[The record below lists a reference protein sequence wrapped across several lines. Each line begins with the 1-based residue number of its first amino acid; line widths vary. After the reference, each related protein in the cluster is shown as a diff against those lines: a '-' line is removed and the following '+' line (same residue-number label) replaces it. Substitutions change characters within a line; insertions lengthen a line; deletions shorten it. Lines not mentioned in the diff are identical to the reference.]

1 VIDTPSVDWLA
12 LSPTLALLAAAG
24 VALLSALLPD
34 WMRKG
39 VSGTAALAGFV
50 LAAALAGVV
59 FAESPDPE
67 VLLEGTMVRDELAAL
82 AQVILGVTGAAVVLA
97 SWGEPRR
104 ENHAEYYALLATA
117 GAGMVFFV
125 GAENLMTLFLGLEW
139 FSLCLYIL
147 VAIDS
152 ERETSLE
159 AGLKYLIVGG
169 FGSAVLLFGSALV
182 YGATSELSFPGIAAA
197 DPSNDT
203 FLLAGLAMILAG
215 LAFKVSAA
223 PFHMWTP
230 DVYQGSPTSITGF
243 MAAATKTA
251 ALVVT
256 LRILVT
262 AFPEQSDVWTVA
274 VAVLAAISLVWGNLG
289 ALAQRDVKRILA
301 YSSISHAGF
310 MLMAIAAYSERGGEA
325 LLYYLVPY
333 SAMSVGAFAVVAA
346 RERELR
352 APVTLESLAG
362 MGWERPYHGI
372 ALWIFMLG
380 MAGFPLTGGLF
391 GKLFVFSA
399 AYDAGDWWLVLIG
412 VAATAVSLGY
422 YLNVVRWLYMRSG
435 AELRLA
441 PAGGSP
447 PRDPALGAA
456 VAAAVAVTVG
466 SFFVV
471 QPILDVA
478 SDAAASLPF

>member
-12 LSPTLALLAAAG
+12 LSPTLALLGAAA
-24 VALLSALLPD
+24 VALLSALLPE

-39 VSGTAALAGFV
+39 ISG
-50 LAAALAGVV
+50 AAALVGFALAAGLAGWL
-59 FAESPDPE
+59 FAESPSPE
-67 VLLEGTMVRDELAAL
+67 TLLEGSMTRDQLAAM
-82 AQVILGVTGAAVVLA
+82 AEVILGVTGAAVVLA
-97 SWGEPRR
+97 SWGERRR

-139 FSLCLYIL
+139 FSLCLYVL
-147 VAIDS
+147 VAIDR

-182 YGATSELSFPGIAAA
+182 YGATSELSFGEIASA
-197 DPSNDT
+197 DPSSDA
-203 FLLAGLAMILAG
+203 FLFAGLAMILAG

-230 DVYQGSPTSITGF
+230 DVYQGSPTSVTAF
-243 MAAATKTA
+243 MSAATKTA
-251 ALVVT
+251 ALVMT

-262 AFPEQSDVWTVA
+262 AFPDQADVWTIA
-274 VAVLAAISLVWGNLG
+274 VAVLAAVSLAWGNLG
-289 ALAQRDVKRILA
+289 ALAQRDLKRILA

-310 MLMAIAAYSERGGEA
+310 MLMAVAANSELGGEA

-333 SAMSVGAFAVVAA
+333 AAMSVGAFAVVAA
-346 RERELR
+346 RERELQ
-352 APVTLESLAG
+352 APVSLESLAG

-412 VAATAVSLGY
+412 VAATAISLGY
-422 YLNVVRWLYMRSG
+422 YLNVVRWLYMRTG
-435 AELRLA
+435 PELRVA
-441 PAGGSP
+441 VAGGSP
-447 PRDPALGAA
+447 PRDSALDVAIAGA
-456 VAAAVAVTVG
+456 VVVTVG

-478 SDAAASLPF
+478 TDAASSLPF

>member
-1 VIDTPSVDWLA
+1 VIDTPTVDWLA
-12 LSPTLALLAAAG
+12 LSPTIALLLAAG
-24 VALLSALLPD
+24 VALLSALLPA
-34 WMRKG
+34 WMRKA
-39 VSGTAALAGFV
+39 VSAAAALAGFV
-50 LAAALAGVV
+50 VAAGCAGAV
-59 FAESPDPE
+59 FDDSSTPE
-67 VLLEGTMVRDELAAL
+67 VLLDGSLVRDQLAAM
-82 AQVILGVTGAAVVLA
+82 AQVLLAVTGAAVVLA
-97 SWGEPRR
+97 SWGERRR

-125 GAENLMTLFLGLEW
+125 GADNLMTLFLGLEW

-147 VAIDS
+147 VAFDT

-159 AGLKYLIVGG
+159 AGLKYIIVGG

-182 YGATSELSFPGIAAA
+182 YGTTSELSFPAIAAA
-197 DPSNDT
+197 EPSSDA
-203 FLLAGLAMILAG
+203 FLFAGLAMILAG

-230 DVYQGSPTSITGF
+230 DVYQGSPTSVTAF
-243 MAAATKTA
+243 MSAATKTA

-256 LRILVT
+256 LRVLVT
-262 AFPEQSDVWTVA
+262 AFPEQSDVWTIAIA
-274 VAVLAAISLVWGNLG
+274 VIAAISLVWGNLG
-289 ALAQRDVKRILA
+289 ALAQRDLKRILA

-310 MLMAIAAYSERGGEA
+310 MLMAVSANSELGGRS

-346 RERELR
+346 RERELQ

-362 MGWERPYHGI
+362 FGWERPYHGV
-372 ALWIFMLG
+372 ALWTFMLG

-391 GKLFVFSA
+391 AKLFVFSA
-399 AYDAGDWWLVLIG
+399 AYDAGEWWLVLIG
-412 VAATAVSLGY
+412 VAATAISLGY

-441 PAGGSP
+441 PVGGSP
-447 PRDPALGAA
+447 PRDSALS
-456 VAAAVAVTVG
+456 VAIGAAVAVTVG

-478 SDAAASLPF
+478 SDAASSLPF

>member
-1 VIDTPSVDWLA
+1 MIDTPTVDWLA
-12 LSPTLALLAAAG
+12 LSPTIALLAAAG
-24 VALLSALLPD
+24 VALLSALLAG
-34 WMRKG
+34 WMRKSVAG
-39 VSGTAALAGFV
+39 IAALLGFV
-50 LAAALAGVV
+50 GASVCAGVV
-59 FAESPDPE
+59 FDESSTPE
-67 VLLEGTMVRDELAAL
+67 VLLEGTMVRDQLAAL
-82 AQVILGVTGAAVVLA
+82 AQLVLGVTGAVVVLA
-97 SWGEPRR
+97 SWSERRR

-125 GAENLMTLFLGLEW
+125 GADNLMTLFLGLEW

-169 FGSAVLLFGSALV
+169 FGSSVLLFGSALV
-182 YGATSELSFPGIAAA
+182 YGATSELSFSAIAAA
-197 DPSNDT
+197 DASNDA
-203 FLLAGLAMILAG
+203 FLYAGLAMILAG

-251 ALVVT
+251 AFVVT
-256 LRILVT
+256 LRVLVT
-262 AFPEQSDVWTVA
+262 AFPAQEDLWTVT

-289 ALAQRDVKRILA
+289 ALAQRDLKRILA

-310 MLMAIAAYSERGGEA
+310 MLMAIAAFSDRGAEA
-325 LLYYLVPY
+325 LLYYLIPY

-346 RERELR
+346 RERELN
-352 APVTLESLAG
+352 APVTLDSLAG
-362 MGWERPYHGI
+362 MGWERPYYGV

-380 MAGFPLTGGLF
+380 MAGFPLTGGMF

-399 AYDAGDWWLVLIG
+399 AYDAGDWWLVLLG

-447 PRDPALGAA
+447 PRDPALGIAISA
-456 VAAAVAVTVG
+456 SVVVTVG

-478 SDAAASLPF
+478 SDAAGSLPF

>member
-1 VIDTPSVDWLA
+1 
-12 LSPTLALLAAAG
+12 
-24 VALLSALLPD
+24 
-34 WMRKG
+34 MRKG
-39 VSGTAALAGFV
+39 VAAVAAIAGFV
-50 LAAALAGVV
+50 VAAVLAGVV
-59 FAESPDPE
+59 FDETPSPE
-67 VLLEGTMVRDELAAL
+67 VLLEGTMVRDQLASL
-82 AQVILGVTGAAVVLA
+82 AQVILGVTGAVVVLA
-97 SWGEPRR
+97 SWGERRR

-125 GAENLMTLFLGLEW
+125 GAESLMTLFLGLEW

-182 YGATSELSFPGIAAA
+182 YGATSELSFSAIAQA
-197 DPSNDT
+197 DPSSDA

-230 DVYQGSPTSITGF
+230 DVYQGSPTSITAF
-243 MAAATKTA
+243 MSAATKTA

-262 AFPEQSDVWTVA
+262 AFPEQSDVWTIT

-310 MLMAIAAYSERGGEA
+310 MLMAIAAYSDRGAEA
-325 LLYYLVPY
+325 LLYYLIPY

-346 RERELR
+346 RERELQ

-362 MGWERPYHGI
+362 MGWERPYYGI
-372 ALWIFMLG
+372 ALWTFMLG
-380 MAGFPLTGGLF
+380 MAGFPLTGGMF

-399 AYDAGDWWLVLIG
+399 AYDAGDWWLVLLG

-422 YLNVVRWLYMRSG
+422 YLNIVRWLYMHSG
-435 AELRLA
+435 AELRAA
-441 PAGGSP
+441 PAAAGGSP
-447 PRDPALGAA
+447 PRDSALGVA